1 MDPKAPRT
9 ATATLVLGMVTWIL
23 SVVSVVFKL
32 GLTPGFNI
40 EEIVLLVIGAFFFL
54 ISFFASREREQMEMI
69 QSLSVEE
76 QFAAIES
83 QPTKYKSS
91 NTTTDHY
98 GFETQNNSDSQT
110 IIASILGQPVET
122 NREEM
127 NTAKAALTS
136 EKGGELGAEAVRHK
150 TAPHAQTEQFR
161 EVFKSSNTTQEGFER
176 IKVQNIPLPGEKTA
190 RPTPDLPWLDSKH
203 EFQSSGIAHI
213 PLPET
218 AQTQPASKSLE
229 KVDVPQMPNLDDL
242 FTETT
247 PKKDTSLP
255 TLPNLDDLF

>member
-40 EEIVLLVIGAFFFL
+40 EEIVLLAIGAFFFL

-91 NTTTDHY
+91 TTTTDHH

-110 IIASILGQPVET
+110 IIASILGGASAQEC
-122 NREEM
+122 EFE
-127 NTAKAALTS
+127 AADNMGNIEFLR
-136 EKGGELGAEAVRHK
+136 KV
-150 TAPHAQTEQFR
+150 
-161 EVFKSSNTTQEGFER
+161 TQAGYR
-176 IKVQNIPLPGEKTA
+176 GYIRG
-190 RPTPDLPWLDSKH
+190 SY
-203 EFQSSGIAHI
+203 
-213 PLPET
+213 
-218 AQTQPASKSLE
+218 LE
-229 KVDVPQMPNLDDL
+229 LDDIISDECL
-242 FTETT
+242 GDWMPEQYN
-247 PKKDTSLP
+247 KLV
-255 TLPNLDDLF
+255 NQA